1 MAHHA
6 IVLYAGKQLTCLS
19 PCQYYEYSFH
29 CIHAIWIC
37 VKYCKAL
44 IYSIYFNVL
53 KLTKNKF
60 SQIITE
66 ICFNVLNY

>member
-1 MAHHA
+1 MACEVFK
-6 IVLYAGKQLTCLS
+6 IVNNVAPSFIQNLIMLKCLS

-53 KLTKNKF
+53 YIFFK
-60 SQIITE
+60 
-66 ICFNVLNY
+66 